1 MFVPSKNHCYY
12 TLVGGQ
18 AARRR
23 RKNAF
28 FSGSIFFV
36 VDIRADI
43 KLARDEAKI
52 SIAARDARENESESR
67 EVWMLWRLWRLWML
81 WMLRW
86 TGYDDSLSP
95 ISLPLSL
102 PRRKC
107 LIDLIHRVTRRGGP

>member
-23 RKNAF
+23 RENAF
-28 FSGSIFFV
+28 FSGPIFFV
-36 VDIRADI
+36 VDIGADI
-43 KLARDEAKI
+43 KLARDEARI
-52 SIAARDARENESESR
+52 SIAARDAREKESESR
-67 EVWMLWRLWRLWML
+67 EVWML

-95 ISLPLSL
+95 ISLQSSL

-107 LIDLIHRVTRRGGP
+107 LIDLIHRVTRRGRP